1 MISVADSVRTRT
13 ARRAG
18 LLAGLVLLLATA
30 CSRPPEPVT
39 IGGPTMGTQWSV
51 RLAEPPPALG
61 VSQLRAEIEDVL
73 ETVNAQMSTYRE
85 DALISRFNRAEAGEA
100 FALPPDFAR
109 VLLDSLELAR
119 DSDGAF
125 DPTVGPLVNLWGFGP
140 DGDRTEPPPDADI
153 AAARARVGWER
164 LDHDPSASLLTQP
177 GGTYLDFSSI
187 AKGHAVDRIAGL
199 LDAHGV
205 AGYVVDIGGD
215 MRTRGTRA
223 DGRAWRIAVERPQP
237 GERAVHS
244 VITPGDMALATSGS
258 YRNFFR
264 DQGRTYSHTIDPRTG
279 WPVAHDIVSV
289 PVIHERCAI
298 ADGLATVL
306 SVLDED
312 EGMAFA
318 RQRELAVLWLVN
330 TDEGIQER
338 MTPAFA
344 RYLQEP
350 VNP

>member
-1 MISVADSVRTRT
+1 MTRIF
-13 ARRAG
+13 RAAQLFDG
-18 LLAGLVLLLATA
+18 TRLHPGAALLV
-30 CSRPPEPVT
+30 
-39 IGGPTMGTQWSV
+39 
-51 RLAEPPPALG
+51 
-61 VSQLRAEIEDVL
+61 ED
-73 ETVNAQMSTYRE
+73 
-85 DALISRFNRAEAGEA
+85 GE
-100 FALPPDFAR
+100 
-109 VLLDSLELAR
+109 
-119 DSDGAF
+119 
-125 DPTVGPLVNLWGFGP
+125 
-140 DGDRTEPPPDADI
+140 
-153 AAARARVGWER
+153 
-164 LDHDPSASLLTQP
+164 
-177 GGTYLDFSSI
+177 
-187 AKGHAVDRIAGL
+187 IAGV

-205 AGYVVDIGGD
+205 DGYVVDIGGD

-264 DQGRTYSHTIDPRTG
+264 DDERTYSHTIDPRTG
-279 WPVAHDIVSV
+279 WPVAHEIVSV
-289 PVIHERCAI
+289 TVLHERCAI

-306 SVLDED
+306 SVLDEE

-350 VNP
+350 ESP